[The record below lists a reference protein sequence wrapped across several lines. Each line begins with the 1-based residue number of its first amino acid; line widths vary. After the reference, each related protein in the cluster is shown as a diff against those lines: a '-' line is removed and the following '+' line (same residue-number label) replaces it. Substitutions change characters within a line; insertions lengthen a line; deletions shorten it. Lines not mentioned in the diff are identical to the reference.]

1 MGGNKLKIGNLPE
14 KIKNKNNDSEDDP
27 GSQKQN
33 EEYARNIYQRPQRT
47 KEWTEKK
54 NMLEQ
59 TDSRMTEAEWKH
71 VHVCTSIYHIT
82 LLDPQ
87 TVCNYFILLGQTCFH
102 YGLQL

>member
-47 KEWTEKK
+47 KE
-54 NMLEQ
+54 
-59 TDSRMTEAEWKH
+59 
-71 VHVCTSIYHIT
+71 
-82 LLDPQ
+82 
-87 TVCNYFILLGQTCFH
+87 
-102 YGLQL
+102 